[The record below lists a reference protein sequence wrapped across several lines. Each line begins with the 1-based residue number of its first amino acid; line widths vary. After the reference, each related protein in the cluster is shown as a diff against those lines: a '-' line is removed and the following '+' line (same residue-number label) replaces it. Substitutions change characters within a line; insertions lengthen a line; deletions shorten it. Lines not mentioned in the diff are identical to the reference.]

1 MNIVKIVKSGSEFAS
16 YFYDEDLN
24 LIESKSFSD
33 SYTTNFYL
41 QTLPRKSN
49 TTKTLIIIEDKARNT
64 VNMLLAKD
72 ENSLFIQ

>member
-1 MNIVKIVKSGSEFAS
+1 MNIVKIVKSGDEFML

-24 LIESKSFSD
+24 MIDSKSFSD

-41 QTLPRKSN
+41 QTLPRKYN
-49 TTKTLIIIEDKARNT
+49 TTKTLIILQDKARNT
-64 VNMLLAKD
+64 VSMLLAKD